1 MLGLKLGSNPKG
13 RDTIPSM
20 LHEGESVMTTDETN
34 KYYGALKAMRENKFH
49 QLYIPVDRI
58 LKADLPAAINVGSH
72 VRKLKN
78 VETDVHVMQL
88 LKVEISGMKE
98 EISFVGD
105 YIKQGNTERVRGNN
119 KLISTIEKNRT
130 DGY

>member
-1 MLGLKLGSNPKG
+1 
-13 RDTIPSM
+13 
-20 LHEGESVMTTDETN
+20 
-34 KYYGALKAMRENKFH
+34 
-49 QLYIPVDRI
+49 
-58 LKADLPAAINVGSH
+58 
-72 VRKLKN
+72 
-78 VETDVHVMQL
+78 MQL